1 MNILS
6 ENSTRLRKSS
16 RKATYYSA
24 LNETSTND
32 KEFFYAA
39 FSASLIKVVSKNI
52 KLHRDNLSSKFKY
65 YKEMIKHS
73 LASEF
78 VQVIYIEIEVLQSK
92 DI

>member
-6 ENSTRLRKSS
+6 ENSTRSRKSS

-32 KEFFYAA
+32 KEFFYTA
-39 FSASLIKVVSKNI
+39 FSASLIKVTLKNI
-52 KLHRDNLSSKFKY
+52 KLHQDNLSSKFKY

-73 LASEF
+73 LASRF
-78 VQVIYIEIEVLQSK
+78 VYVIYIEIEAL
-92 DI
+92 